1 MTKLKNKTCSM
12 ILTKKQQKSDHY
24 YPGKLK
30 KMNFLQVKKYYLLI
44 KEESKFA
51 CSSLGKAFENQTKTV
66 EKHEK

>member
-1 MTKLKNKTCSM
+1 MTKLKNKTLSM
-12 ILTKKQQKSDHY
+12 ILTEKQQKSDHY
-24 YPGKLK
+24 YPGKLIK
-30 KMNFLQVKKYYLLI
+30 KKYYLLI